1 MLTLSPTAPYPVA
14 SGVRPVLRYPGGKQ
28 RAVRILADYIPRGES
43 ELCSPFLGGG
53 SFELHCATHL
63 GMQVHAY
70 DNFRP
75 LVEFW
80 NALLSQPA
88 KLAAEAARFLPN
100 IPRAEFYRLQKEQG
114 KLPRQ
119 LERAG
124 AFYVI
129 NRASFSGCTLSGGMS
144 PGHPRFTVSAVE
156 RVRQFPGKMV
166 AQKMKVRRADFS
178 ESIAAHPKA
187 LIYADPPTC
196 WKTESLRRP
205 RRQTRGIRPR
215 RIVRNP
221 ASTRGTLA
229 ALPTTTAPPSA
240 TCIADGRFSFRIG
253 VRNEPQQIQPRNS
266 DSFRRTR
273 GGLERFA
280 TGDGMSGKQN
290 KNGNAFEFALA
301 NCLACAVGVEV
312 KPRELKAL
320 SADKTADKA
329 RDDFS
334 TSPPNS
340 AAGWRKPPKPR
351 FRTL

>member
-1 MLTLSPTAPYPVA
+1 MEGVGGSGWGSWLTGILHYFCVHLTRRRYNLLMLTLSPTVPSPVA
-14 SGVRPVLRYPGGKQ
+14 SGARPVLRYPGGKQ
-28 RAVRILADYIPRGES
+28 RAVRILADYIPQGES

-166 AQKMKVRRADFS
+166 ARKMKVRKADFS
-178 ESIAAHPKA
+178 ESITAHPKA
-187 LIYADPPTC
+187 LIYADPPYML
-196 WKTESLRRP
+196 ENQNLYGD
-205 RRQTRGIRPR
+205 RGDKHAGFDHGALSETLQAREGRWLLSYNDCPPIRDLYRGRAIFFPHWR
-215 RIVRNP
+215 YGMSRNK
-221 ASTRGTLA
+221 SSREILILSDELA
-229 ALPTTTAPPSA
+229 EAL
-240 TCIADGRFSFRIG
+240 
-253 VRNEPQQIQPRNS
+253 N
-266 DSFRRTR
+266 DSQR
-273 GGLERFA
+273 A
-280 TGDGMSGKQN
+280 TG
-290 KNGNAFEFALA
+290 
-301 NCLACAVGVEV
+301 
-312 KPRELKAL
+312 
-320 SADKTADKA
+320 
-329 RDDFS
+329 
-334 TSPPNS
+334 
-340 AAGWRKPPKPR
+340 
-351 FRTL
+351 